1 MILKPYSVS
10 PYATVVESPVRSN
23 KLLSGGYV
31 NNPIMADFKRWGL
44 RAIPFKPTTFD
55 ELIKVMPDLFNLE
68 SLAEF

>member
-1 MILKPYSVS
+1 
-10 PYATVVESPVRSN
+10 
-23 KLLSGGYV
+23 LLSGGYV

-55 ELIKVMPDLFNLE
+55 ELIKAMPDLLNLE